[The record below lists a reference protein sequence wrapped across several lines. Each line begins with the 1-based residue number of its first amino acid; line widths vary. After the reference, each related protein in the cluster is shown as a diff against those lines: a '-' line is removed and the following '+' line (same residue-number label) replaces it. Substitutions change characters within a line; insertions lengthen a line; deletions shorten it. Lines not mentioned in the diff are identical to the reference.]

1 MKKTIIGLFIIFF
14 SCLMLNAQSYSLRS
28 GKCGDKS
35 NFCPKIALF
44 HETAYNFGSLG
55 VNSVNIDIILMCNKY
70 YMASLRT
77 GINYFS
83 FPKIYS
89 AGVPLELN
97 FMLGRGSW
105 LFELG
110 LGVNYLYFYK
120 NYTHDAGRFSDNVS
134 YLAATGRI
142 GVRYER
148 INGLFFR
155 AGYNPY
161 CSLIGYHNIEPISKH
176 PFLHML
182 SAGIGYTFNN

>member
-1 MKKTIIGLFIIFF
+1 MKRSLVISSLLLLSMTV
-14 SCLMLNAQSYSLRS
+14 CAQSYSFRA

-44 HETAYNFGSLG
+44 HETVYNFGRLG
-55 VNSVNIDIILMCNKY
+55 INSVNVDFILMCNRN

-89 AGVPLELN
+89 AGVPLEFN
-97 FMLGRGSW
+97 FMIGRGNW
-105 LFELG
+105 LFEAGLG
-110 LGVNYLYFYK
+110 LDYLYFYK
-120 NYTHDAGRFSDNVS
+120 NYSKAAGQYNDNIS

-155 AGYNPY
+155 AGYNPH
-161 CSLIGYHNIEPISKH
+161 CSLTGFLDLEPISIH
-176 PFLHML
+176 RFLHMA
-182 SAGIGYTFNN
+182 SIGIGYTFNN